1 MKISEIKDELEKIR
15 ESQNFRSVSD
25 IRMISATRGVDEN
38 QKEYIVFS
46 SNNYLGLSHEKSVI
60 EAAKNAL
67 SFGTGSTGSRL
78 TSGSSFELS
87 RLEKNL
93 ASFKQTQDALVFGT
107 GYMTNLGVLYSLA
120 DKKSLIFSD
129 QLNHA
134 SIIDGCKISGAKVYV
149 YRHNDMNHLEKL
161 LEESQGMVA
170 EEGFQRFLVTDGVF
184 SMDGDVV
191 NLPDLIA
198 LKEKYGFCLIV
209 DDAHALGVIGEKGR
223 GTEEYFS
230 LHGKIDIQIGTL
242 SKALASEG
250 GYVAASHEICDFLR
264 NKSRPFIFSTAL
276 PPSVAAAADQALS
289 LLREYGS
296 AYMEKIRENSLLMR
310 ILLEKAGL
318 PLIKGETAIIPILT
332 GSAGKALTFAKNCR
346 SQGILLSAIRPPS
359 VPVGTARIRLTVT
372 AAHSREEIE
381 EAAEIMIKIWSKI

>member
-93 ASFKQTQDALVFGT
+93 ASFKQTQDAVVFGT
-107 GYMTNLGVLYSLA
+107 DYITNLGVLSALD
-120 DKKSLIFSD
+120 DKKSLVISD

-161 LEESQGMVA
+161 LEESQDMVA

-184 SMDGDVV
+184 SMDGDVA
-191 NLPDLIA
+191 NLPDLAA

-209 DDAHALGVIGEKGR
+209 DEAHALGVIGEKGR
-223 GTEEYFS
+223 GTEEYFG
-230 LHGKIDIQIGTL
+230 LHGKIDVQIGTL

-296 AYMEKIRENSLLMR
+296 AYMEKS
-310 ILLEKAGL
+310 
-318 PLIKGETAIIPILT
+318 
-332 GSAGKALTFAKNCR
+332 GKTPF
-346 SQGILLSAIRPPS
+346 
-359 VPVGTARIRLTVT
+359 
-372 AAHSREEIE
+372 
-381 EAAEIMIKIWSKI
+381 

>member
-93 ASFKQTQDALVFGT
+93 ASFKQTQDALV
-107 GYMTNLGVLYSLA
+107 LYALA
-120 DKKSLIFSD
+120 DKKSLVISD

-161 LEESQGMVA
+161 LEESQDMVA

-184 SMDGDVV
+184 SMDGDVA
-191 NLPDLIA
+191 NLPDLAA

-209 DDAHALGVIGEKGR
+209 DEAHALGVIGEKGR
-223 GTEEYFS
+223 GTEEYFG
-230 LHGKIDIQIGTL
+230 LHGKIDVQIGTL

-296 AYMEKIRENSLLMR
+296 AYMEKS
-310 ILLEKAGL
+310 
-318 PLIKGETAIIPILT
+318 
-332 GSAGKALTFAKNCR
+332 GKTPF
-346 SQGILLSAIRPPS
+346 
-359 VPVGTARIRLTVT
+359 
-372 AAHSREEIE
+372 
-381 EAAEIMIKIWSKI
+381 